1 MLRHLYL
8 SRSQVPAPLPLL
20 MRRCRV
26 SRVSVGENAL
36 RNVQVCRLGGAV
48 EALDDKQLQA
58 PPPPPKPQARDF
70 PPMLSR
76 HLPQRV

>member
-26 SRVSVGENAL
+26 SRVSSGDRGENAL
-36 RNVQVCRLGGAV
+36 RNVEVRRLGGAV
-48 EALDDKQLQA
+48 EAVDETTAGAASA
-58 PPPPPKPQARDF
+58 PEAAGRETSP
-70 PPMLSR
+70 
-76 HLPQRV
+76 